1 MIKRSRMQFRLFR
14 RTASGTLSWQTSH
27 VAHRLWEVCEARAV
41 LVLILRHWLALK
53 IFLKKEKKKN
63 MMLTFALMI

>member
-14 RTASGTLSWQTSH
+14 RTASGTLSWQASH

-53 IFLKKEKKKN
+53 IF
-63 MMLTFALMI
+63 